1 MIGRVRSNYVAPVS
15 DQTENHARR
24 RIQRL
29 LVSRTLEQAKKELH
43 RSNWCKHVPRG
54 QKMPT
59 YGFLLPVIYFLLIVH
74 SAFAEQA
81 SNNINAE
88 QKDIGK
94 INIQIIKDDHYLGV
108 VNQLTRSSD
117 RNVECNG
124 LCYLQ
129 NGNKTVSW
137 TCGPKRICTL
147 YCTTN
152 PPVGGCN

>member
-1 MIGRVRSNYVAPVS
+1 MPISG
-15 DQTENHARR
+15 
-24 RIQRL
+24 L
-29 LVSRTLEQAKKELH
+29 LLTVVYSL
-43 RSNWCKHVPRG
+43 V
-54 QKMPT
+54 
-59 YGFLLPVIYFLLIVH
+59 IVH
-74 SAFAEQA
+74 SAFAEQTA
-81 SNNINAE
+81 DSINAE

-94 INIQIIKDDHYLGV
+94 IQIQIQKDDHFLGV

-137 TCGPKRICTL
+137 TCGPKKICTL